1 MKSPPVCLNQLNE
14 NVNCRRIV
22 DMRCYQPIPFPIP
35 SLPSWEEELPT
46 RPVSYHPAHR
56 SIIDLAA
63 ICHRCDV
70 NANVFCNNC
79 TALRR
84 IDIIN
89 TRPSGVGGGGGSR
102 GIPFSDCIR
111 SLRNQSAAAFREK
124 QLARQ
129 SAPSG
134 EHRCV
139 YAPIRERFSVM

>member
-1 MKSPPVCLNQLNE
+1 MSQPAKRKRSF
-14 NVNCRRIV
+14 CRHIV
-22 DMRCYQPIPFPIP
+22 DMRCYQRIPFPIP

-89 TRPSGVGGGGGSR
+89 TRPSGVGGVGGR
-102 GIPFSDCIR
+102 GGYHSPTVSDLYEIKALQR
-111 SLRNQSAAAFREK
+111 FVRNSWRDSQRHLVNTAAFM
-124 QLARQ
+124 RQ
-129 SAPSG
+129 Y
-134 EHRCV
+134 ENDFR
-139 YAPIRERFSVM
+139 